1 MTTFPTV
8 QLEAEQAVLGAL
20 LLDAQSLHR
29 IGTILPAPEAF
40 TEKLHRDVFTAC
52 RRLVERRVDVDP
64 VTIRHELEA
73 IGVAVD
79 LPALSDL
86 VDAVP
91 TSANIEFH
99 ANIVADAWRRRR
111 LNAEGE
117 RLIRA
122 SLDPAL
128 DLAALVPET
137 MQRLVGAYQ
146 VGQATP
152 EVTYRESL
160 HRALDRLEQEAN
172 TGAPLRGLS
181 TGFEAWDELTDGF
194 RPGQQIVL
202 AGRPSEGK
210 SALALRV
217 AAAVAAHGPVLYLSR
232 EMPRDEL
239 VERLLS
245 SQARVT
251 LKRLRNRQ
259 VFDNEFP
266 RLARAAGEL
275 HGLNLHFDSHTK
287 TAAGVRFAAECL
299 KAQQGALA
307 LVVVDYLQLLDYQ
320 GKASTRDLQIG
331 EITAG
336 FKQLAMDLQTCVLTL
351 SQLNRKNVTDGRRP
365 ELHDLRDSGNI
376 EQDADQVAMIYWP
389 EAEIEKGPTPVDLLL
404 RKNRNGPKGSV
415 PLCFETWT
423 GHWFTPP
430 SQRSAAA

>member
-117 RLIRA
+117 RLIRS

-146 VGQATP
+146 VGQAPP

-172 TGAPLRGLS
+172 AGAPLRGLS

-217 AAAVAAHGPVLYLSR
+217 AAAVAQHGPVLYLSR

-389 EAEIEKGPTPVDLLL
+389 ETDIEKGPVPVDLLI
-404 RKNRNGPKGSV
+404 RKNRNGPKGLV

-423 GHWFTPP
+423 GYWFTPP
-430 SQRSAAA
+430 SQRSAAT